1 MKLSSESSFF
11 TKLMNDVY
19 HAHLKDYVQLE
30 KTNLTNKFRHQ
41 LERFYDTIGHTKT
54 NTQSLISNFLSK
66 QTGEIIDE
74 KFLSHDVTTLCIDDA
89 KKSLGRVLLLCDQT
103 YQGKAVDDIYELLC
117 QYLIKDH
124 ISYAMD
130 LHINALKS
138 IDIKQPEISLHIFP
152 LIKQLNILIFLFEQ
166 FTNSN
171 VLEPVQASPY
181 HQKILNRQRQIS
193 SELETKIDIGLEK

>member
-19 HAHLKDYVQLE
+19 HTHLSNYVILE
-30 KTNLTNKFRHQ
+30 RNNLTNKFRHQ

-66 QTGEIIDE
+66 PTGELIDE

-89 KKSLGRVLLLCDQT
+89 KKSLNRVLLLCDQNE
-103 YQGKAVDDIYELLC
+103 QGKAIDEIFELLC
-117 QYLIKDH
+117 QYLIREH
-124 ISYAMD
+124 IHYAMD

-138 IDIKQPEISLHIFP
+138 VDVKQPELTLHIFP
-152 LIKQLNILIFLFEQ
+152 MIKQLNILMYLFEQ
-166 FTNSN
+166 FTNTN
-171 VLEPVQASPY
+171 VLEPVRSSPY
-181 HQKILNRQRQIS
+181 YNKILNRQRQITY
-193 SELETKIDIGLEK
+193 ELETKIDMGLEK